1 MIKKLSL
8 ISGSIFIIDQLVK
21 LLITNN
27 IGLNEEIVIISNFF
41 SLFYVRNFGAGFSIL
56 IGQRLFLILVS
67 LVALIGIIYYM
78 FKGKN
83 IKKYETILYPVL
95 LGGILG
101 NLFDRI
107 IFGYVI
113 DYLSFNFFGYEYPVF
128 NFADMAIVVSIFGL
142 LFFGIK
148 DDLNENKSR
157 RNREEN

>member
-1 MIKKLSL
+1 MNNQIKYIEITKN
-8 ISGSIFIIDQLVK
+8 IDEKEIFV
-21 LLITNN
+21 T
-27 IGLNEEIVIISNFF
+27 E
-41 SLFYVRNFGAGFSIL
+41 
-56 IGQRLFLILVS
+56 
-67 LVALIGIIYYM
+67 
-78 FKGKN
+78 N